1 MSNPHK
7 IFWKF
12 LQTLINKCRDI
23 FCGAT
28 SSYLYDIVKKYGQM
42 ILLSHSHRIEK
53 MNHILNLC
61 VILMDYMIFSF
72 HISMKKLNDS
82 YLYWWILLRFP
93 KSSDLGKRRIFTS
106 TSSLLQVEK
115 IDMQT
120 VSLIQSLIVGIRIL
134 ILNHS
139 SKLIIHLS
147 TIVWG
152 YFLDTDK
159 KHLVGIANFNF
170 HCSFKDFNFFFSVI
184 VIATFSALIIL
195 LYLCTRLWFRK
206 YNKTSTK
213 KNTSNMVKLK
223 RFLRQ

>member
-1 MSNPHK
+1 MS
-7 IFWKF
+7 
-12 LQTLINKCRDI
+12 R
-23 FCGAT
+23 
-28 SSYLYDIVKKYGQM
+28 
-42 ILLSHSHRIEK
+42 
-53 MNHILNLC
+53 HILWYNFQLLIWHRKKFWTKDTSKSFTSNRKDESYFESLC
-61 VILMDYMIFSF
+61 YPNYMIFSF

-93 KSSDLGKRRIFTS
+93 KSSELGKRRIFTS
-106 TSSLLQVEK
+106 TSTSSLLQVDK

-134 ILNHS
+134 ILNHN

-152 YFLDTDK
+152 HFLDTDK